1 MRFIAFVDVNGQVQ
15 NSGPTVLAE
24 IVMVPASIAAQV
36 DSFIGQVLSE
46 VKSALWREVALKKTE
61 VRALDVTVEI
71 CAGEVDAKRFSNGTI
86 SVEGGKNR
94 MSELDDCFFDVTS
107 RLYNSLSREIY
118 HYILNSESFRNL

>member
-1 MRFIAFVDVNGQVQ
+1 MKFIAFVDVNGQVQ

-71 CAGEVDAKRFSNGTI
+71 REGAKCFSNGTI
-86 SVEGGKNR
+86 SVKGENHR
-94 MSELDDCFFDVTS
+94 MSELDDCFFDVTD

-118 HYILNSESFRNL
+118 HYILNSEPFRNL

>member
-1 MRFIAFVDVNGQVQ
+1 MRFKAFVDVNGQVQ

-71 CAGEVDAKRFSNGTI
+71 REGDKCFSNGTI
-86 SVEGGKNR
+86 SVKGENHR
-94 MSELDDCFFDVTS
+94 MSELDDCFFDVTD

-118 HYILNSESFRNL
+118 HYILNSEPFRNL